1 MTIATVIRTAF
12 AATLIVGVTASS
24 MLIATDADARG
35 GRGRGVYIQQYDMKK
50 PLHGFEGRTVG
61 GYYCSYK
68 RLPKRVCT
76 PTATG
81 EKCRIVGWTLEQMC
95 S

>member
-1 MTIATVIRTAF
+1 MTIATALRTAF
-12 AATLIVGVTASS
+12 AATLAVGIAGSS

-35 GRGRGVYIQQYDMKK
+35 RGRGVYIQTYEMKR
-50 PLHGFEGRTVG
+50 PDHGFEGRTIG

-68 RLPKRVCT
+68 RLPNRVCT
-76 PTATG
+76 PTANG
-81 EKCRIVGWTLEQMC
+81 ESCKIVGWTLEQMC